1 MHCNVNALDVH
12 CAHMSA
18 SIKSCGT
25 RRQLRGQCAAR
36 KEEETELLAWIY
48 LALAAFFEVV
58 FAMAMKYSHGFS
70 RLVPTVIVVVGTVG
84 GIGFLTMALKTLPV
98 SVAYPIWTGIG
109 MIGTV
114 TLGYL
119 WLGETLSPLKIV
131 SITAI
136 LLGVAGLRAT
146 V

>member
-1 MHCNVNALDVH
+1 MIRLATF
-12 CAHMSA
+12 
-18 SIKSCGT
+18 I
-25 RRQLRGQCAAR
+25 
-36 KEEETELLAWIY
+36 LLA
-48 LALAAFFEVV
+48 ALAALP
-58 FAMAMKYSHGFS
+58 AMATTLTVKSGEHDGFS